1 MVHRMHPGSRLSRRW
16 LLALVAGGAC
26 AGATA
31 AQELEPTVEP
41 AEDALEGVR
50 FSTSG
55 WETDFGRHTVPLT
68 EISPGG
74 PPRDGIPPIDDPVFE
89 SIDQASDWLANQ
101 EPVIAL
107 GVLDK
112 DGTVASNGRAY
123 PLQILIWHEIV
134 NDVLDD
140 VPVLVTFCPLC
151 NTSVVF
157 DRRLAP
163 DNPDAT
169 VYDFGTT
176 GNLRFS
182 DLVMWD
188 RQTESWWQ
196 QVTGDAI
203 VGELAGQRLTMIPS
217 QILSFEAFRE
227 SWPNGEVLSR
237 STGHQ
242 RPYGDN
248 PYPGYDDI
256 GSSPFRFEQE
266 TDDRLPAMQRVV
278 GVELDD
284 EAVAYTIEEDNLAK
298 VVNDEIAG
306 TPVAVFIG
314 PGAASALDA
323 VVIAESRDT
332 GQAGVFERTLDS
344 ELLSFEID
352 GDTIRDEQTG
362 SRWAYSGE
370 AVEGPLEGSR
380 LAPVTHVVVFWFA
393 WAAFQPDTRIHPSDA
408 SSRDP
413 PMARG

>member
-1 MVHRMHPGSRLSRRW
+1 MD
-16 LLALVAGGAC
+16 
-26 AGATA
+26 
-31 AQELEPTVEP
+31 PTVEP
-41 AEDALEGVR
+41 AEDALAGVT

-55 WETDFGRHTVPLT
+55 WKTDFGQHTVPLT

-74 PPRDGIPPIDDPVFE
+74 PPRDGIPPIDNPVFE
-89 SIDQASDWLANQ
+89 TIGEASDWLADH

-112 DGTVASNGRAY
+112 EGTVASTGRAY

-134 NDVLDD
+134 NDLLDD
-140 VPVLVTFCPLC
+140 VPMLVTFCPLC

-157 DRRLAP
+157 DRRLEPEAE
-163 DNPDAT
+163 DAT

-203 VGELAGQRLTMIPS
+203 VGELAGQQLTMIPS
-217 QILSFEAFRE
+217 QILGFAAFRDA
-227 SWPNGEVLSR
+227 WPDGQVLSR
-237 STGHQ
+237 STGFE
-242 RPYGDN
+242 RPYGNN

-256 GSSPFRFEQE
+256 ASSPFRFDQE
-266 TDDRLPAMQRVV
+266 SDDRLPAMQRVV
-278 GVELDD
+278 GVEIDEESVAYLIDD
-284 EAVAYTIEEDNLAK
+284 EDHTA

-323 VVIAESRDT
+323 VVIAEGRDA
-332 GQAGVFERTLDS
+332 GQAGVFERTLDG
-344 ELLSFEID
+344 EVLTFRLD
-352 GDTIRDEQTG
+352 GDTIRDEQTN
-362 SRWAYSGE
+362 STWSLSGE
-370 AVEGPLEGSR
+370 SLDGPRKGDR
-380 LAPVTHVVVFWFA
+380 LVPLAHVVVFWFA
-393 WAAFQPDTRIHPSDA
+393 WAAFRPDTRIHPNDA

-413 PMARG
+413 PAASG